1 MCYFNTY
8 TFDKSSEGVS
18 LSLISSRSSSFLC
31 LWLSILPS
39 CVASGSDISGNWEV
53 VDAQTPKS
61 DSRFYLN
68 VCHKIIQSGGAA
80 DCPVKASI
88 CAVGKNLKKV
98 KNEMFCKMIFPQ
110 MFWGYSAFKNT
121 LKKWLLLWWTWALM
135 SADHLSLQ
143 IRTIT
148 PSVWAASSHPPKRLK

>member
-1 MCYFNTY
+1 MCCFNTY

-18 LSLISSRSSSFLC
+18 LSLMSSHSSPFRC

-61 DSRFYLN
+61 NSRFYLN

-80 DCPVKASI
+80 NCPVKSSI
-88 CAVGKNLKKV
+88 CAVGKNLK
-98 KNEMFCKMIFPQ
+98 NGMFCKMILPQ
-110 MFWGYSAFKNT
+110 MFCGYSAFKNT
-121 LKKWLLLWWTWALM
+121 LIKCLLLWWTWAVM
-135 SADHLSLQ
+135 FAAHLSLQ
-143 IRTIT
+143 IRIIT
-148 PSVWAASSHPPKRLK
+148 PSAWAASSHPPKRLT